1 MSEIINIVLRLD
13 KIPRDRI
20 REVAR
25 QDGKVGMV
33 VNLSVIAVKGGVDQ
47 YGNSHFVVV
56 RKTKEEFDA
65 KAPTIFCGSGRQ
77 AKLKSESPS
86 TGHVSTINEDDY
98 PY

>member
-56 RKTKEEFDA
+56 RKTKEEFDSKSA
-65 KAPTIFCGSGRQ
+65 HHLLRQ
-77 AKLKSESPS
+77 WAEGQTEIRSPVHR
-86 TGHVSTINEDDY
+86 TRQRNK
-98 PY
+98 

>member
-33 VNLSVIAVKGGVDQ
+33 VN
-47 YGNSHFVVV
+47 FVVV

-65 KAPTIFCGSGRQ
+65 KAPTIFCGSGRR
-77 AKLKSESPS
+77 AKLKSEAPS
-86 TGHVSTINEDDY
+86 TGHASAINEDDY